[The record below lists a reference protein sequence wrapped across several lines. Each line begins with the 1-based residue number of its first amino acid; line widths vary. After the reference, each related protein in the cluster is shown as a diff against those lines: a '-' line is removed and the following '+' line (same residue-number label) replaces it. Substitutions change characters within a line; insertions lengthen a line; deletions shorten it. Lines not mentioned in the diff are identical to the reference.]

1 MANKLTQLAIVVINM
16 ATKQGSDERRR
27 NRIEREITEQAV
39 GDARQISS
47 AEPID
52 NSKVATVDEQVI
64 VDQKQTKKDLDLN
77 SNALGSKGK
86 DNIASNTKKTD
97 GTLDL
102 DLLSLRKNVNFTE
115 LLNISNGMSK
125 VNNLVGQTKEPKQKP
140 TFIEIEEENNDIIAT
155 EEKIDTLKEEE
166 EEQEDSFPQISNIV
180 SQSLDLPK
188 VFDTAPLTDTQD
200 APLTSEIT
208 ESDNSDLVSAVP
220 AEEAQEGADLDNS
233 SEFYSE
239 ESESEYTEYS
249 SYNNEESVPDYYEPA
264 AAPYAIAPEQNITP
278 AQDVDQD
285 TIVPEQAVVQDEIAP
300 KQAVVQNAVVSQ
312 PVASAQIGT
321 PPASQIQVE
330 VNTPS
335 IEVVQPAP
343 VNRSGPPAPPS
354 APMQRGGPG
363 GPPPPPPGG
372 LKPPAG
378 SKPKTEAEIKAETI
392 KQRAKDISN
401 LKAKA
406 EKSKDNI
413 KKLFDEIKLM
423 TDFLQTNIS
432 ITAKANMAKNIIAKA
447 AESMGETVELA
458 TLSGKVNSQSKLEQG
473 DAASI
478 MIEEIA
484 ELLVEAML
492 TQKKIKAIETAAK
505 SDIEKAIA
513 IHEQV
518 LAVEKIIAIQDEVK
532 KISEATERFS
542 KELETMAKSRDK
554 LFEAINTGAKYN
566 DGTGDIVLTP
576 SKSTTLLNKIKNS
589 IKEKGELIYQ
599 NKIEVVKKLKEVGT
613 VSAKY
618 KGNTKIEAIEKEIKL
633 LDDKIQKNL
642 EDAKV
647 NFSEND
653 TKDLGKLSKEL
664 ASLEKGAK
672 PAVVQVTPQAGPPP
686 APGAPKPPPGAPK
699 PAPGAPKP
707 APGALVKKTAPKTSI
722 TEAKRKQLE
731 KNPEIISLKAKYTNK
746 LDTLKNAL
754 VEPVKKV
761 SKTVDYNFTDES
773 LKQLK
778 AKDPDIATKI
788 KNDQLEID
796 KLSKAIKPLKELVA
810 SAKTDLVIENHKLDY
825 IKFKKEGT
833 EAIELSEVRIK
844 VLEEFIKKA
853 GPDLNDAISTSSGA
867 GSVIGKFAQ
876 GVALSEKAMS
886 TALKEIDGKTKPIL
900 IKMSDII
907 SKIKAGNM
915 VSNKDLA
922 ELSQELNGEF
932 LKLSNSMAEAKDLID
947 SLKQDK
953 AEAIAKADKDPTLT
967 TSEAKAQ
974 KKQEEEIKFN
984 EKIEIAQFGFDR
996 YKKSLNEL
1004 STQKADL
1011 VKGLTISRIMD
1022 IIDHPEN
1029 YLVEKK
1035 IQEIKV
1041 EIDQLALSCKRNLD
1055 ELGKTKIGFDKCF
1068 TRYHDKVKKVISEAE
1083 VKNYTEQKNKY
1094 TQNLNTFYNKLDNN
1108 VQELLKIQSELS
1120 KQSGQDSVLAQIN
1133 ILLLIGEEV
1142 KDQKNIIE
1150 KAFPDTYI
1158 PKYTKELEDLYKVVV
1173 PKSVT
1178 TKKFVAKSGGGSG
1191 AIDPNAI
1198 KEAMNNTPQAI
1209 AARKQKAIDDLK
1221 EAKLATIAKF
1231 ILEDAIAHD
1240 LGIDLSTHDYSA
1252 IEQATSLEELKLLGG
1267 IIEEA

>member
-64 VDQKQTKKDLDLN
+64 VDQKQTKKDLDLS

-102 DLLSLRKNVNFTE
+102 DLLSLRKNVNSTE

-140 TFIEIEEENNDIIAT
+140 TYIEIEEENNDIIAA

-285 TIVPEQAVVQDEIAP
+285 TIVPEQAVVQ
-300 KQAVVQNAVVSQ
+300 NAVVSQ

-321 PPASQIQVE
+321 PPASQIQAE
-330 VNTPS
+330 ITTPS
-335 IEVVQPAP
+335 GEVIQSAP
-343 VNRSGPPAPPS
+343 VNRVGPPAPPS

-378 SKPKTEAEIKAETI
+378 SKPKTEAEIKAEAI
-392 KQRAKDISN
+392 KQRTKDISN
-401 LKAKA
+401 LKAKV

-413 KKLFDEIKLM
+413 KKLSDEIILM
-423 TDFLQTNIS
+423 RDSLLKNIS
-432 ITAKANMAKNIIAKA
+432 VTAKANIAKNIIAKA
-447 AESMGETVELA
+447 AEAM
-458 TLSGKVNSQSKLEQG
+458 
-473 DAASI
+473 
-478 MIEEIA
+478 EEIA
-484 ELLVEAML
+484 ELAAVIDKVAPQSGDEAQHLAMREEIVQL
-492 TQKKIKAIETAAK
+492 LAETKLAKKKIKKVTTAAE

-589 IKEKGELIYQ
+589 IKEKGELIYK

-613 VSAKY
+613 VSARY

-686 APGAPKPPPGAPK
+686 PPGAPKPP
-699 PAPGAPKP
+699 PGAPKP

-825 IKFKKEGT
+825 IKFKKEGA

-1094 TQNLNTFYNKLDNN
+1094 TQNLNTFYNKLDSN
-1108 VQELLKIQSELS
+1108 VNELLKIQSELS

-1178 TKKFVAKSGGGSG
+1178 TKKFVAKSGGGGSG
-1191 AIDPNAI
+1191 AIDLDAI
-1198 KEAMNNTPQAI
+1198 KNAMSNTPQAI